1 MSVETIAFAAFAF
14 IAIAG
19 AVGMTTTMSMFR
31 SGIFLMA
38 SFTGVAG
45 LFILLAA
52 DLIGLLQIMMYV
64 GGMLVMI
71 LFMVLF
77 MHDPG
82 GAMMASMKGLDPA
95 ARLFSRG
102 LVPEK
107 AENDS
112 NGEHRHHSGHDH
124 ARHDNHSDMA
134 GHGGMTGMAM
144 SGADMGGMN
153 MDDMAMTTPA
163 KPYAFVVATSA
174 AILLVALLVVRP
186 AWHLVAATPD
196 PDSPRRIGLLLMDK
210 YMVGFEGA
218 GMMILL
224 GIVGA
229 VLLARASTW
238 RGDRGREADVAEDK
252 PPTGLADE
260 TLWSDDT
267 PPEGRR

>member
-19 AVGMTTTMSMFR
+19 AIGMTTTMSMFR

-38 SFTGVAG
+38 SFIGVAG

-95 ARLFSRG
+95 ARLFSQG

-107 AENDS
+107 EENEG

-124 ARHDNHSDMA
+124 AHQNNHSGMA
-134 GHGGMTGMAM
+134 GHSTTGMAM
-144 SGADMGGMN
+144 SGAQMGGMN

-163 KPYAFVVATSA
+163 KPYAFVVATGA
-174 AILLVALLVVRP
+174 AILLVALLVARP
-186 AWHLVAATPD
+186 AWHLVGATPD

-218 GMMILL
+218 GLMILL

-238 RGDRGREADVAEDK
+238 RGDRGRDADVAEDQ

-267 PPEGRR
+267 PPEDRR